1 MTTHFAGEASPF
13 ASGTMAARV
22 RRRSRGPAN
31 GSLAMDRFKRG
42 VRRQWFSSLFLALLI
57 TGAGVLFD
65 WYGDRGWV
73 QSLLLWFGIGAPIGA
88 GVGVIREIG
97 RNTITSPTRLS
108 RQRGFNVL
116 GAAPELDT
124 RALRELPPDQR
135 SALGCLAY
143 QAPSPFA
150 TAFRNLQG
158 ALTSDRLIAFIGPAA
173 GEGATTAA
181 LCTAVSATQQGRNVI
196 IVDCDI
202 RRRSLT
208 RGFGMEPELGVLECC
223 ERPEYWRDYVEH
235 EAETGL
241 HFLPAAQASSP
252 WRSLI
257 GEAGFPVLLKELQR
271 AYDLV
276 VLDCPPAI
284 GAAEGSVIARMADRC
299 VMVAT
304 WDRTTFSAMRH
315 ALRNLRSR
323 AQTTGIFVN
332 RVPPGYRFGRLRP
345 G

>member
-1 MTTHFAGEASPF
+1 M
-13 ASGTMAARV
+13 V
-22 RRRSRGPAN
+22 
-31 GSLAMDRFKRG
+31 
-42 VRRQWFSSLFLALLI
+42 LFTALLI
-57 TGAGVLFD
+57 TGLGALYDVYGGATWPSALLF
-65 WYGDRGWV
+65 W
-73 QSLLLWFGIGAPIGA
+73 LEIGAPVGL

-97 RNTITSPTRLS
+97 RNTITSPSRLS
-108 RQRGFNVL
+108 RHRGYAVM
-116 GAAPELDT
+116 GAAPELDA
-124 RALRELPPDQR
+124 RALRELAPDQR

-143 QAPSPFA
+143 QPSSNFA

-158 ALTSDRLIAFIGPAA
+158 ALAGDKLVAFIGPSA

-181 LCTAVSATQQGRNVI
+181 LSTAVSATQQGRNVI

-202 RRRSLT
+202 RRRSLS
-208 RGFGMEPELGVLECC
+208 RGFGMEPELGVVECC

-235 EAETGL
+235 EAETGV
-241 HFLPAAQASSP
+241 HFLPAAVPSSP

-284 GAAEGSVIARMADRC
+284 GNSEGPVIARMSDRC
-299 VMVAT
+299 VLVAT
-304 WDRTTFSAMRH
+304 WDKTPMSAIRQTM
-315 ALRNLRSR
+315 RNLRSR

>member
-1 MTTHFAGEASPF
+1 MTTHFAGEAAPF
-13 ASGTMAARV
+13 ASGSMAARV
-22 RRRSRGPAN
+22 KRRSRAPTT
-31 GSLAMDRFKRG
+31 GSLAANRFKRG
-42 VRRQWFSSLFLALLI
+42 IGRQWLVILFVAAIIAGVGALYDVYG
-57 TGAGVLFD
+57 GAGWTQALMF
-65 WYGDRGWV
+65 WGA
-73 QSLLLWFGIGAPIGA
+73 IGLPIGA
-88 GVGVIREIG
+88 GIGVIREIG

-108 RQRGFNVL
+108 RQRGFAVL
-116 GAAPELDT
+116 GAAPELDA
-124 RALRELPPDQR
+124 RALRELAPDQR

-143 QAPSPFA
+143 QAQSPFA

-158 ALTSDRLIAFIGPAA
+158 ALTSDRLLAFIGPSAS
-173 GEGATTAA
+173 EGATTAA

-208 RGFGMEPELGVLECC
+208 RGFGMEPELGVMEAC

-235 EAETGL
+235 EVETGL
-241 HFLPAAQASSP
+241 HFLPAAAPASP

-284 GAAEGSVIARMADRC
+284 GNAEGSVIARMADRC
-299 VMVAT
+299 VLIAT
-304 WDRTTFSAMRH
+304 WDKTTFGAIRQT
-315 ALRNLRSR
+315 LRNLRSR